1 MWPYFAPCPD
11 FILPP
16 PPPSFYT
23 PGERCL
29 SGEVL
34 VFVCVGGSS
43 SLKWLFS
50 IISRVSSGVSV
61 RVPSGLYTESS
72 FAFLSLQFFRI
83 LLILADSL
91 ADSVSA
97 QNLRLRYA

>member
-1 MWPYFAPCPD
+1 MSGPAALSGSKDDMASC
-11 FILPP
+11 ILD
-16 PPPSFYT
+16 SLYIIC
-23 PGERCL
+23 ERCL

-34 VFVCVGGSS
+34 VLVCAGGSP

-72 FAFLSLQFFRI
+72 FAFLSLQI
-83 LLILADSL
+83 YLKL
-91 ADSVSA
+91 VSHV
-97 QNLRLRYA
+97 NVLHV

>member
-1 MWPYFAPCPD
+1 M
-11 FILPP
+11 
-16 PPPSFYT
+16 
-23 PGERCL
+23 
-29 SGEVL
+29 L
-34 VFVCVGGSS
+34 VFVCSGESP

-50 IISRVSSGVSV
+50 IISRVSPGVLV

-97 QNLRLRYA
+97 QNFRHSLRLVLMWSLLHMFCC